1 MCDEKGLPHPSLLQ
15 LQELFTARPQVISDA
30 EDEGG
35 ESHDRASIALAAD
48 QMQMAKAVLA
58 AVARRPRNLNPEHCT
73 LNPEH

>member
-1 MCDEKGLPHPSLLQ
+1 MPHPPLCDHTGLTHLSLLQ

-48 QMQMAKAVLA
+48 QMQMAKAVFA
-58 AVARRPRNLNPEHCT
+58 AVARQPRNLYPK
-73 LNPEH
+73 P